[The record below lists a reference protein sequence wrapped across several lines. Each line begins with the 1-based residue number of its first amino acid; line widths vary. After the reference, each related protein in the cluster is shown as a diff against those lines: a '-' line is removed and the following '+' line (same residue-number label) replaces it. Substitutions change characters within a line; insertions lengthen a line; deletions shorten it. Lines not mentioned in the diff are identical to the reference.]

1 MTISELTSGGFTQV
15 GILTTQKPH
24 QARTRRHG
32 VYFEGSA
39 PIEIGVYFLAHKNKI
54 VKFGDTQ
61 GKGGLKRRI
70 TNYLCN
76 PEKTNVAV
84 REALESDG
92 TYKVYFFQ
100 VLEETITL
108 FGVPVKKSISPR
120 SLEQALIQEFERK
133 TGSLPRLN
141 PINR

>member
-76 PEKTNVAV
+76 GEPTNVAV
-84 REALESDG
+84 RRALENDA
-92 TYKVYFFQ
+92 TYQVYFFP
-100 VLEETITL
+100 VLEETILL

-120 SLEQALIQEFERK
+120 SLEQALMQEFKRAK
-133 TGSLPRLN
+133 GSLPRLN
-141 PINR
+141 RINR

>member
-1 MTISELTSGGFTQV
+1 MTISELKSGGFIQV
-15 GILTTQKPH
+15 GILTTQKPNE
-24 QARTRRHG
+24 ARRRKHE

-39 PIEIGVYFLAHKNKI
+39 PFENGVYFLAHKNEI

-61 GKGGLKRRI
+61 GKKGLNGRI
-70 TNYLCN
+70 NNYLCN

-84 REALESDG
+84 RQALERDG

-120 SLEQALIQEFERK
+120 SLEQALMQEFKRK

-141 PINR
+141 RINR